1 MSAPLLAQLARWDLP
16 QLRGCVGT
24 LALVADRLTP
34 WRVRLDA
41 LGRQLAT
48 AECWSGEAGTAAA
61 GALLELS
68 GVATG
73 VGHRIDDALTAL
85 HRLVGAATDAAEQA
99 TRALTVAGSAGL
111 ELDDDGRVSG
121 LPPHPHPAMAPD
133 QAAELAGRRS
143 AAEHA
148 AALAAGLAAEAR
160 SAGERALAAA
170 VAAGEALGDL
180 VAVPGAVTFAD
191 LLPRL
196 APPCRVDA
204 PAPPRAGPLAAAEWW
219 AGLSAPQQLAVI
231 ATRPGSV
238 GALDGLPGWARDRAN
253 RLRLRTALAGLPPG
267 EARQAATAVAAQLA
281 AGEDGPLPVQLLV
294 FDPAQGLAALS
305 VGDVDAAQAVAVL
318 VPGILTTVADDLAG
332 LAGAAA
338 DVVSA
343 ATTAAPGLAVAAVAW
358 LGYRTPGLLGA
369 LQPVTAVHA
378 GRKLDRALDGLA
390 AARGGPGAPPAARTT
405 VVAHS
410 YGTLV
415 TGQAARAPG
424 RLAADALVLLG
435 SPGTGAG
442 RASRL
447 EAEEVHGAWTPVD
460 LVSISGYYGSSPAD
474 LGFGDVPLPTDPGQ
488 GHTEYY
494 DPDRPTLAAVGAVVA
509 GAGPAR

>member
-1 MSAPLLAQLARWDLP
+1 MSAPPLAQLAGWDVP

-41 LGRQLAT
+41 LGRRLDS

-73 VGHRIDDALTAL
+73 VGSRVDAAL
-85 HRLVGAATDAAEQA
+85 GALRRLVDAATDAAEHA
-99 TRALTVAGSAGL
+99 ARALAVADSAGL
-111 ELDDDGRVSG
+111 QLDDAGRVTG
-121 LPPHPHPAMAPD
+121 LPPQPHPAMAPD
-133 QAAELAGRRS
+133 QAAELAARRT
-143 AAEHA
+143 AAEAA
-148 AALAAGLAAEAR
+148 AALATGLAAEAR
-160 SAGERALAAA
+160 AAGARALVAAVSAGE
-170 VAAGEALGDL
+170 ELGDL
-180 VAVPGAVTFAD
+180 APAAGPVTFAD

-196 APPCRVDA
+196 DPAGRHVVPPD
-204 PAPPRAGPLAAAEWW
+204 PRAGPVAVADWW
-219 AGLSAPQQLAVI
+219 AALSAPQQLDVI
-231 ATRPGSV
+231 VEHPDAV

-253 RLRLRTALAGLPPG
+253 RLRLQAALAELPPG
-267 EARQAATAVAAQLA
+267 EARETATAVAGQLA
-281 AGEDGPLPVQLLV
+281 AGGDRPVQLLL
-294 FDPAQGLAALS
+294 FDPGQGLAALS
-305 VGDVDAAQAVAVL
+305 VGDLDAAEAIAVL

-332 LAGAAA
+332 LTGDAA
-338 DVVSA
+338 DVVAA
-343 ATTAAPGLAVAAVAW
+343 ATAAAPGLAVAAVAW

-378 GRKLDRALDGLA
+378 GRVLDRALDGLA
-390 AARGGPGAPPAARTT
+390 AARGVPGVTPAARTT
-405 VVAHS
+405 VVGHS
-410 YGTLV
+410 YGSLV

-424 RLAADALVLLG
+424 RLAADAVVLLG

-447 EAEEVHGAWTPVD
+447 EAGEVYGAWTAADPI
-460 LVSISGYYGSSPAD
+460 STSGYYGPSPAD

-494 DPDRPTLAAVGAVVA
+494 DPDRPTLAAIGAVVA
-509 GAGPAR
+509 GVGPVR

>member
-1 MSAPLLAQLARWDLP
+1 MSAPVLEQMAGWDLP

-41 LGRQLAT
+41 LGRQLAA
-48 AECWSGEAGTAAA
+48 AECWPGDAGTAAA

-73 VGHRIDDALTAL
+73 VGRRVDDALAAL
-85 HRLVGAATDAAEQA
+85 HRLVGAATEAAEHA
-99 TRALTVAGSAGL
+99 ARALAVAGWAGL
-111 ELDDDGRVSG
+111 LLDDDGRVTG
-121 LPPHPHPAMAPD
+121 LPPQPHPLMAPD
-133 QAAELAGRRS
+133 QAAEVAARRS
-143 AAEHA
+143 TAEHA
-148 AALAAGLAAEAR
+148 AALAAGLAGEAR
-160 SAGERALAAA
+160 AAGDRALAAA
-170 VAAGEALGDL
+170 VDAGEALTDL
-180 VAVPGAVTFAD
+180 APGPAVVTFAD

-196 APPCRVDA
+196 APQGPVVA
-204 PAPPRAGPLAAAEWW
+204 PAPPGADPVAAAAWW
-219 AGLSAPQQLAVI
+219 TGLSAPQQLAAI
-231 ATRPGSV
+231 ATRPDAV

-253 RLRLRTALAGLPPG
+253 RLRLQAALADLPPG
-267 EARQAATAVAAQLA
+267 AAREAATAVAAQLA
-281 AGEDGPLPVQLLV
+281 AGDGGPLSLQLLV
-294 FDPAQGLAALS
+294 FDPGQGLAALS
-305 VGDVDAAQAVAVL
+305 VGDLDTAQAVAVL
-318 VPGILTTVADDLAG
+318 VPGILTTVADDLPG

-343 ATTAAPGLAVAAVAW
+343 ATAAAPGLTVAAVAW

-369 LQPVTAVHA
+369 LQPVTAARA
-378 GRKLDRALDGLA
+378 GRVLDRTLDGLA
-390 AARGGPGAPPAARTT
+390 AARGGPGASPAARTT

-424 RLAADALVLLG
+424 RLAADAVVLLG
-435 SPGTGAG
+435 SPGTGG

-447 EAEEVHGAWTPVD
+447 EAEEVYGAWTPVD
-460 LVSISGYYGSSPAD
+460 PVSISGYYGPSPAD
-474 LGFGDVPLPTDPGQ
+474 LGYGDVPLPTDPGQ

-494 DPDRPTLAAVGAVVA
+494 DRDRPTLAAVGAVVA
-509 GAGPAR
+509 GAGPVR